1 MRSGRLLSCFF
12 LLPCCCLFLTG
23 CRGRRDLV
31 EAELRSKDRDLYEIR
46 DELYRSDAYNEALR
60 REVAALRG
68 VSTSKVSPEL
78 ASQLYTVTTVTLG
91 RQTGGYDEDGQPG
104 DEALQV
110 LLEPKDP
117 DGHTIKAPGTV
128 EVQAFE
134 ITREGL
140 KVPLSTWTVSP
151 DQLRRSWRSGL
162 LSTGYSL
169 VLPWKIW
176 PSTEKLRVVVHFRL
190 DDGRLF
196 EADKDVTIRLGPQ
209 HRKPMPNAE
218 GVVPPPEEVPPPM
231 EFRPPPPR
239 KLEGPLPPEGWNGM
253 PLSRAG
259 TQWREA
265 AASPLGGAAQ
275 LQRPVMRR

>member
-1 MRSGRLLSCFF
+1 MRSWRLLCCFF
-12 LLPCCCLFLTG
+12 LLPCACFFLTG

-46 DELYRSDAYNEALR
+46 DELYRSESYNEALR

-151 DQLRRSWRSGL
+151 DKLRRSWRSGL

-239 KLEGPLPPEGWNGM
+239 KLEGPLPPEGWSGM

-259 TQWREA
+259 TQWHEA
-265 AASPLGGAAQ
+265 AASPLSGAAE
-275 LQRPVMRR
+275 LQRPKTGR